1 MISSIINIDIN
12 ASGNRTGT
20 TVRLGATVDYLDI
33 AVSGISDFT
42 KCVIHPL
49 EAIQYSFTYAGSYDP
64 PFCYQSGGTYNPGSY
79 FWSDVYGGFYSPP
92 SYSPNIICI
101 GGSYSPGYTIYYDG
115 VGLYIRLYGQ
125 FIGTKM
131 GGSIELVNNSTLRV
145 YFTGTL
151 ATTDRQVRGRLQII
165 QFK

>member
-1 MISSIINIDIN
+1 MPTIVRNDGVAFNDGSLQTSASGIISIIKVDIN
-12 ASGNRTGT
+12 AAGNRTAT

-49 EAIQYSFTYAGSYDP
+49 ELSSQSLVSF
-64 PFCYQSGGTYNPGSY
+64 
-79 FWSDVYGGFYSPP
+79 
-92 SYSPNIICI
+92 
-101 GGSYSPGYTIYYDG
+101 
-115 VGLYIRLYGQ
+115 YIRLYGQ

-165 QFK
+165 QYR

>member
-1 MISSIINIDIN
+1 MPTIVRNDGVVFNDGSLQTSASGIISIIKVDIN
-12 ASGNRTGT
+12 AAGNRTAT

-49 EAIQYSFTYAGSYDP
+49 ELSSQSLVSF
-64 PFCYQSGGTYNPGSY
+64 
-79 FWSDVYGGFYSPP
+79 
-92 SYSPNIICI
+92 
-101 GGSYSPGYTIYYDG
+101 
-115 VGLYIRLYGQ
+115 YIRLYGQ

-165 QFK
+165 QYR

>member
-1 MISSIINIDIN
+1 MPTIVRNDGVVFNDGSLQTSASGIISIIKVDIN
-12 ASGNRTGT
+12 AAGNRTAT

-49 EAIQYSFTYAGSYDP
+49 ELSSQSLVSF
-64 PFCYQSGGTYNPGSY
+64 
-79 FWSDVYGGFYSPP
+79 
-92 SYSPNIICI
+92 
-101 GGSYSPGYTIYYDG
+101 
-115 VGLYIRLYGQ
+115 YIRLYGQ